1 MPPNEFAL
9 AKQVVK
15 EQYKELMHEGLPF
28 LQIFPEM
35 IQEANIAE
43 TFKRRGT
50 GRNKSIM
57 QSELDERAKNVEEF
71 RENLFLYCGVN
82 LSIFKLPVQTQAAFW
97 FMLFNWI
104 ECNNYSITIG
114 PEKRKIL
121 AKYYSRSDDP
131 NSRSVQNI
139 FRGLTNCGLLVRC
152 RKNDLICKNNTTYE
166 VTYRV
171 PFIVSQ
177 QRVNQSFIKLN
188 EEIIQL
194 KMELKIRSED
204 YMKKKYANNEP
215 EGIEI
220 AVTDVLKSVMG
231 KISKRNMD
239 ALVKV
244 NFSAKIDFSAESGIK
259 IKEIEHIQS
268 IDSLKEQT
276 LDSYNTSQA
285 SAPELNEIFDC
296 LRLTKKQKELLNL
309 HFLSLKETYFFEGE
323 KTFNCQYADI
333 KGLGRT
339 TKKVLIASFK
349 STSD

>member
-121 AKYYSRSDDP
+121 AEYYSRSDDP

-139 FRGLTNCGLLVRC
+139 FRGLKKSGLFVEC
-152 RKNDLICKNNTTYE
+152 CKTDFICKNNKTYE

-177 QRVNQSFIKLN
+177 QRVNQNFIKLN

-194 KMELKIRSED
+194 KRELKIRSEN
-204 YMKKKYANNEP
+204 YMMKKHDNVEP
-215 EGIEI
+215 EGVET
-220 AVTDVLKSVMG
+220 AVNDVFKNVIG
-231 KISKRNMD
+231 KLSKRNME

-244 NFSAKIDFSAESGIK
+244 NSFYAR
-259 IKEIEHIQS
+259 
-268 IDSLKEQT
+268 
-276 LDSYNTSQA
+276 
-285 SAPELNEIFDC
+285 IFFI
-296 LRLTKKQKELLNL
+296 RL
-309 HFLSLKETYFFEGE
+309 
-323 KTFNCQYADI
+323 
-333 KGLGRT
+333 
-339 TKKVLIASFK
+339 
-349 STSD
+349 